1 MTLLLRKMN
10 AFRVLTLFDDIEHD
24 PQGLTTLSSDFRKE
38 IVPVQFES
46 ATSRFPGSYR
56 KSEEMKWVKRQIN

>member
-46 ATSRFPGSYR
+46 ATSRFPG
-56 KSEEMKWVKRQIN
+56 